1 MKDLFKK
8 LGTQIIL
15 LSIASLAIT
24 VAVVLMVS
32 LIMFGSYNDSILVER
47 SVVGMNVLEN
57 KLDEKMTEIRTNYDS
72 WSSQSSFVSAMT
84 FRNETYFADEWKNLS
99 SSEGDF
105 CAISDIKG
113 NVLYKSDNYPFTTF
127 DLGAVAGGTN
137 TVKGIYLYDDVLC
150 LLCSGQISA
159 NGVTSGLTVGFKLD
173 SSDWLDDLKKMI
185 NCDVTIFKGN
195 TRYATTITDPS
206 NNQRIVGTTMASN
219 IENTVINGK
228 STYQGKTTI
237 VGKPYYVS
245 YEPMYDVNKN
255 VIGAYFSGNDATDAN
270 NEFSTVIIVS
280 IIIALIALAVT
291 AFIVSMFTRKKVI
304 TPLGQVTVLA
314 DEMENGKLKTTDVNY
329 VFADDEVGKFA
340 EKLRTAKKAL
350 SECISDISSIMGY
363 MASGD
368 FTETP
373 GVEYPGDF
381 EEIRNSILN
390 IENDLGITLRKMTV
404 SSDEVLSGSDQMSEG
419 SQSLA
424 DGTTRQAAAI
434 QQISATIAD
443 VSAKVA
449 MTAQN
454 AAKAGEIS
462 RQTEDEVNLQ
472 DSSIRNMV
480 TAMSDISNTSKEIE
494 KIIKTIE
501 DISFQTNILALNAA
515 VEAARAGDAG
525 KGFAVVAD
533 EVRNLANKS
542 AEAAKS
548 TTTLISA
555 SIDAVNKGS
564 KIAGETAESMKKVK
578 DKTAETASLIV
589 TIAEASAEQT
599 DAIKQITSGIDQ
611 ISQVVQMNSATAEET
626 AASCEEL
633 NGQSRMLKDQVS
645 RFKINQ

>member
-24 VAVVLMVS
+24 VAVVLTVS

-113 NVLYKSDNYPFTTF
+113 NILYKSDNYPFTSF

-137 TVKGIYLYDDVLC
+137 TIKGIYLYDDVLC
-150 LLCSGQISA
+150 LICSGQISA

-228 STYQGKTTI
+228 STFQGKTTI

-390 IENDLGITLRKMTV
+390 IENDLGITLRKMTM

-462 RQTEDEVNLQ
+462 KQTEDEVNLQ
-472 DSSIRNMV
+472 DSSIQNMV

-578 DKTAETASLIV
+578 DKAAETAGLIV

>member
-24 VAVVLMVS
+24 VAVVLTVS

-113 NVLYKSDNYPFTTF
+113 NILYKSDNYPFTSF

-137 TVKGIYLYDDVLC
+137 TIKGIYLYDDVLC
-150 LLCSGQISA
+150 LICSGQISA

-228 STYQGKTTI
+228 STFQGKTTI

-390 IENDLGITLRKMTV
+390 IENDLGITLRKMTM

-462 RQTEDEVNLQ
+462 KQTEDEVNLQ
-472 DSSIRNMV
+472 DSSIQNMV

>member
-1 MKDLFKK
+1 MKDLFKR

-15 LSIASLAIT
+15 LSVASLAIT
-24 VAVVLMVS
+24 VAIVLTVS

-127 DLGAVAGGTN
+127 DLGAVAAGTN

-185 NCDVTIFKGN
+185 DCDVTIFKGN
-195 TRYATTITDPS
+195 TRYATTINDPS

-228 STYQGKTTI
+228 STYQGKATI

-390 IENDLGITLRKMTV
+390 IENDLGITLRKMTI

-472 DSSIRNMV
+472 DSSIQNMV
-480 TAMSDISNTSKEIE
+480 TAMSDISNTSKKIE

-633 NGQSRMLKDQVS
+633 NGQSRILKDQVS

>member
-24 VAVVLMVS
+24 VAVVLTIS

-127 DLGAVAGGTN
+127 DLGAVAAGTN

-245 YEPMYDVNKN
+245 YEPMYDINKN
-255 VIGAYFSGNDATDAN
+255 IIGAYFSGNDATKAN

-280 IIIALIALAVT
+280 VIIALVALALT
-291 AFIVSMFTRKKVI
+291 AFIVSIFTRKKVI
-304 TPLGQVTVLA
+304 TPLGQVTILA

-340 EKLRTAKKAL
+340 EKLRSAKKAL
-350 SECISDISSIMGY
+350 SECIGDISSIMGY

-390 IENDLGITLRKMTV
+390 IENDLGITLRKMTM

-462 RQTEDEVNLQ
+462 KQTEDEVNLQ

-480 TAMSDISNTSKEIE
+480 TAMSEISNTSKEIE

-578 DKTAETASLIV
+578 DKAAETAGLIV

-633 NGQSRMLKDQVS
+633 NGQSRILKDQVS

>member
-1 MKDLFKK
+1 MKDLFKR

-15 LSIASLAIT
+15 LSVASLAIT
-24 VAVVLMVS
+24 VAIVLTVS

-84 FRNETYFADEWKNLS
+84 FRNETYFADEWKKLS

-127 DLGAVAGGTN
+127 DPGAVAAGTN

-185 NCDVTIFKGN
+185 DCDVTIFKGN
-195 TRYATTITDPS
+195 TRYATTINDPS

-228 STYQGKTTI
+228 STYQGKATI

-472 DSSIRNMV
+472 DSSIQNMV

>member
-633 NGQSRMLKDQVS
+633 NGQSRILKDQVS

>member
-24 VAVVLMVS
+24 VAIVLTVS

-57 KLDEKMTEIRTNYDS
+57 KLDEKMTAIRTNYDS

-113 NVLYKSDNYPFTTF
+113 NVLYKSDNYPFTSF

-390 IENDLGITLRKMTV
+390 IENDLGITLRKMTM

-462 RQTEDEVNLQ
+462 KQTEDEVNLQ
-472 DSSIRNMV
+472 DSSIQNMV

-578 DKTAETASLIV
+578 DKTAETAGLIV

>member
-1 MKDLFKK
+1 MKDLFKR

-15 LSIASLAIT
+15 LSIASLAVT
-24 VAVVLMVS
+24 VALVLTVS

-47 SVVGMNVLEN
+47 SVIGMNVLEN
-57 KLDEKMTEIRTNYDS
+57 TLDDKVNEIQTNYDS

-84 FRNETYFADEWKNLS
+84 FRNETYFADEWKNLAS
-99 SSEGDF
+99 SDGDF
-105 CAISDIKG
+105 CAVSDIKG
-113 NVLYKSDNYPFTTF
+113 NVLYKSDNFPFTTF
-127 DLGAVAGGTN
+127 DLAGVAAGTN
-137 TVKGIYLYDDVLC
+137 SVRGIFLHDGVLTAIC
-150 LLCSGQISA
+150 AGQISA
-159 NGVTSGLTVGFKLD
+159 NGVTSGLTVGFRLD
-173 SSDWLDDLKKMI
+173 SSDWLDSLKKMI
-185 NCDVTIFKGN
+185 DCDVTIFNGN
-195 TRYATTITDPS
+195 TRYATTIIDPS
-206 NNQRIVGTTMASN
+206 NNQRVIGTAMAEN
-219 IENTVINGK
+219 IENAVINNK
-228 STYQGKTTI
+228 NTYQGKATI
-237 VGKPYYVS
+237 IGRPYYVS
-245 YEPMYDVNKN
+245 YEPMYDYNKN
-255 VIGAYFSGNDATDAN
+255 VVGAYFSGNDATDAN
-270 NEFSTVIIVS
+270 NEFSTVIFVS
-280 IIIALIALAVT
+280 IIIALIAIAVT
-291 AFIVSMFTRKKVI
+291 ALVVFIFTRKKVI
-304 TPLGQVTVLA
+304 VPIGQVTVLA
-314 DEMENGKLKTTDVNY
+314 DEMENGKLRTTDVNY
-329 VFADDEVGKFA
+329 TFEDNEVGKFA
-340 EKLRTAKKAL
+340 EKLRGAKKAL
-350 SECISDISSIMGY
+350 SDCISDISYIMGY

-368 FTETP
+368 FTVEP
-373 GVEYPGDF
+373 GVDYPGDF

-390 IENDLGITLRKMTV
+390 IENDLGITLSKMNM

-443 VSAKVA
+443 VSSKVA

-462 RQTEDEVNLQ
+462 KQTENEVNLQ

-480 TAMSDISNTSKEIE
+480 SAMSDISNTSKEIE

-548 TTTLISA
+548 TTTLITA
-555 SIDAVNKGS
+555 SIEAVNKGS
-564 KIAGETAESMKKVK
+564 KIAGETAEAMKKVK
-578 DKTAETASLIV
+578 DKTAETADLIV
-589 TIAEASAEQT
+589 NIADASAEQT
-599 DAIKQITSGIDQ
+599 DAIKQITSGIEQ

-626 AASCEEL
+626 AASCQEL
-633 NGQSRMLKDQVS
+633 SGQSKLLKDQVS

>member
-24 VAVVLMVS
+24 VAIVLTVS

-72 WSSQSSFVSAMT
+72 WSSQSSFISAMT

-127 DLGAVAGGTN
+127 DLGAVAAGTN

-390 IENDLGITLRKMTV
+390 IENDLGITLRKMTI

>member
-24 VAVVLMVS
+24 VAVVLTVS

-57 KLDEKMTEIRTNYDS
+57 KLDEKMTAIRTNYDS

-113 NVLYKSDNYPFTTF
+113 NILYKSDNYPFTSF
-127 DLGAVAGGTN
+127 DLGAVAAGTN

-228 STYQGKTTI
+228 STFQGKTTI

-462 RQTEDEVNLQ
+462 KQTEDEVNLQ
-472 DSSIRNMV
+472 DSSIQNMV

-578 DKTAETASLIV
+578 DKAAETAGLIV

>member
-1 MKDLFKK
+1 MKDLFKR

-15 LSIASLAIT
+15 LSVASLAIT
-24 VAVVLMVS
+24 VAIVLTVS

-84 FRNETYFADEWKNLS
+84 FRNETYFADEWKKLS

-127 DLGAVAGGTN
+127 DLGAVAAGTN

-185 NCDVTIFKGN
+185 DCDVTIFKGN
-195 TRYATTITDPS
+195 TRYATTINDPS

-228 STYQGKTTI
+228 STYQGKATI

-472 DSSIRNMV
+472 DSSIQNMV